1 MKIKYWKTEKYK
13 LKRECCDEDACLC
26 VWPAVGLP
34 LNLTLNGSASVE
46 LKASGKMDF
55 TKIKDRQRAFEI
67 SASLQPR

>member
-1 MKIKYWKTEKYK
+1 MWRSSTKKQKNTSW
-13 LKRECCDEDACLC
+13 RECCDEDACLC

-55 TKIKDRQRAFEI
+55 TKMKDRQRAFEI